1 MFIVKEKNGKK
12 LAKEVEIFQEPSK
25 LAGVL
30 HPLRWK
36 ILKLL
41 SEKPMHAAEL
51 AKLLKEQE
59 QKIYYH
65 IKQLEKHGFIKVLK
79 KVFIRGTVAK
89 IYVPSKRAF
98 AVELEGEE
106 IPFES
111 FTKKEKKVY
120 KFFSPHIREGVFHS
134 FIVVGSPDP
143 HGPYQVRA
151 RDGHYA
157 IELALWLGQYA
168 QLGENF
174 SVKLDIDVKA
184 EKAWDNNLVLIGGVL
199 TNLVTS
205 EINHLLPAK
214 FSTSEFP
221 FRKIVSEMSK
231 REYEDEKCG
240 IIAKIPNPFA
250 KDKSIIV
257 LAGVRNIGTKASVLA
272 LTKHASKILE
282 DYEGEDTWARIVR
295 GLDLDG
301 DGKIDSVEIL
311 E

>member
-1 MFIVKEKNGKK
+1 MYIVKEKDGKK
-12 LAKEVEIFQEPSK
+12 FAKEVEIFQEPNK

-41 SEKPMHAAEL
+41 ARKPMHAAEL
-51 AKLLKEQE
+51 ARLLGEQE

-65 IKQLEKHGFIKVLK
+65 IKQLERHGFIRV
-79 KVFIRGTVAK
+79 VERIFVRGTVAK
-89 IYVPSKRAF
+89 VYAPRKRAF
-98 AVELEGEE
+98 AIELEGEE
-106 IPFES
+106 IPAEDFV
-111 FTKKEKKVY
+111 KREKKVY
-120 KFFSPHIREGVFHS
+120 EFFFPHISEGVLNS

-157 IELALWLGQYA
+157 VELAHWLGQYA
-168 QLGENF
+168 RPGKKF
-174 SVKLDIDVKA
+174 SVKLDVDVKA
-184 EKAWDNNLVLIGGVL
+184 EKAWDNNLVVIGGVL
-199 TNLVTS
+199 TNLVTA
-205 EINHLLPAK
+205 EINDLLPAK

-221 FRKIVSEMSK
+221 FRKIISSFTN

-240 IIAKIPNPFA
+240 LIAKIPNPFA
-250 KDKSIIV
+250 EGKGIIV
-257 LAGVRNIGTKASVLA
+257 LAGVRNTGTKAAVLA
-272 LTKHASKILE
+272 LTRHTSEVLRE
-282 DYEGEDTWARIVR
+282 YEGEDTWARIVR